1 MRVVNL
7 RVCLNRSFEI
17 AVVPKEIVA
26 SLLGDDHS
34 RLVVRILIGKIYD
47 LQESSVRERLD
58 GFRRG
63 YPGPARMRFKPS
75 QVVRAAKP
83 YEL

>member
-34 RLVVRILIGKIYD
+34 RLVVRILIGQIYD

-58 GFRRG
+58 GSREVTQAQHECDLN
-63 YPGPARMRFKPS
+63 P
-75 QVVRAAKP
+75 VRLCAAKP